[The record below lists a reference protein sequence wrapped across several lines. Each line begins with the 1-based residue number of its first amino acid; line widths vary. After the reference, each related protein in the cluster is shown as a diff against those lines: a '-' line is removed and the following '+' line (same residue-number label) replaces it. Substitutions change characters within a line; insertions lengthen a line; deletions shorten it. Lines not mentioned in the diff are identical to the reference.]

1 MKMAAETSTKH
12 KKLRSN
18 KRMSGDKSAP
28 SKGEQAKARIIS
40 VAETL
45 FNKQGFDGASMRD
58 IATAAKMQPA
68 SVYYYFEAKEELLWP
83 VWEEG
88 GLEMVNRLIDA

>member
-1 MKMAAETSTKH
+1 MATEMSTKH
-12 KKLRSN
+12 KKSRSD
-18 KRMSGDKSAP
+18 KRMAGDKAAP
-28 SKGEQAKARIIS
+28 SKGEQAKTRIIS

-68 SVYYYFEAKEELLWP
+68 RASPDF
-83 VWEEG
+83 
-88 GLEMVNRLIDA
+88 DFTC